1 MIFLQ
6 VFLGVLAAFVVL
18 RLFLFLGLR
27 RRFAHHPGH
36 PGGHRLYRLYRR
48 LALGRDQK
56 REIRA
61 VFRELRTAVGDLRG
75 DMPAELAHLLGG
87 EVFDRVSAERLADD
101 RLTRLAQAKAQAIA
115 ALERVHGLLTPAQR
129 ATLATF

>member
-6 VFLGVLAAFVVL
+6 VFLGILAAFVVL

-27 RRFAHHPGH
+27 RRFAHHPGR
-36 PGGHRLYRLYRR
+36 GHRLYRLYRR